1 MPSYTLPFDLMI
13 KQGETLSSLKLLDG
27 FTWNDDTLIMNQV
40 GTQTFKATFTP
51 KDTLNYQTVEVDIAV
66 EVVPALVSVN
76 GIPVI
81 KAEDKILC
89 VGDTFDL
96 LKDVTAIDR
105 EDGDLTDKIEVIY
118 NNVDTTK
125 AGTYEATYKVI
136 DTQDASSTKTIT
148 VTVEEKNIS
157 QTPDNDQEKTDK
169 PNNDNDKTNIPNENN
184 DTETV
189 VDTSDNTNM
198 LMWSVLLVIAGLGVL
213 FTGLFRDK
221 KHN

>member
-1 MPSYTLPFDLMI
+1 M
-13 KQGETLSSLKLLDG
+13 K
-27 FTWNDDTLIMNQV
+27 QV

-51 KDTLNYQTVEVDIAV
+51 KDTLNYQTVEVDITV
-66 EVVPALVSVN
+66 EVVPVLVSVK

-81 KAEDKILC
+81 KAEDKTLS

-136 DTQDASSTKTIT
+136 DTQGASSTKTIT

-184 DTETV
+184 NTETV
-189 VDTSDNTNM
+189 V
-198 LMWSVLLVIAGLGVL
+198 
-213 FTGLFRDK
+213 
-221 KHN
+221 